1 MIKNVKIGKV
11 IVERTACTPES
22 LLPILRAVETEQ
34 PLEPVVTKVV
44 NELGFDSF
52 VFGMSAC
59 PQLNQESQVYAY
71 TTLPVE
77 WVVRYDQM
85 DYIEV
90 DPRVL
95 KTRDNPIP
103 LVWDQR
109 SERGLDNRTDE
120 FLDDAAAHGIS
131 SGIAIELNDTHYVRG
146 LLGLNS
152 KRPVIDDA
160 RRAQIARSLG
170 ELMLLG
176 AYFHEIFRRGVIEQ
190 RVAPVGRGGP
200 LSQRQRRC
208 LELAARG
215 LTTEDIAAQLSISAR
230 TAQYHF
236 DSIRTKLGA
245 ATRQEAV
252 ARGIAQGVI
261 TP

>member
-11 IVERTACTPES
+11 ELERTAGTPEL
-22 LLPILRAVETEQ
+22 LLPLLHVVEAGE
-34 PLEPVVTKVV
+34 PLEPVLTTIVMK
-44 NELGFDSF
+44 LGFDSF

-59 PQLNQESQVYAY
+59 PKLSHESQIYAY

-77 WVVRYDQM
+77 WVMRYDQM

-90 DPRVL
+90 DPRIL

-109 SERGLDNRTDE
+109 SERGQDKRTDA
-120 FLDDAAAHGIS
+120 FLDDAAAHGVS
-131 SGIAIELNDTHYVRG
+131 SGVAFEFNDRHYLNG

-152 KRPVIDDA
+152 IKPVIDDR
-160 RRAQIARSLG
+160 RRAEIARNLG
-170 ELMLLG
+170 EIMLLG
-176 AYFHEIFRRGVIEQ
+176 TYFHEIFRKGVIEQ
-190 RVAPVGRGGP
+190 GVAPLGRGGP

-208 LELAARG
+208 LELAAHG
-215 LTTEDIAAQLSISAR
+215 LTTDDIAAQLSISAR

-236 DSIRTKLGA
+236 DCIRTKLGA

-261 TP
+261 AA